1 MYIISLQK
9 KKKKNKKIIIIR
21 IREVIDKI
29 LFFWKL

>member
-9 KKKKNKKIIIIR
+9 KKKKNKTIIIIR

>member
-9 KKKKNKKIIIIR
+9 KKKNKTIIIIR